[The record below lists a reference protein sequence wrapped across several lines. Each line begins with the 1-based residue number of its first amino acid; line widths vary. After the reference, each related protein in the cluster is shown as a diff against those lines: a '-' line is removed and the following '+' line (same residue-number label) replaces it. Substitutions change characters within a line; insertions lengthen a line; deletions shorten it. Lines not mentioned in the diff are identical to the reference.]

1 MESSQERRRDAP
13 CPATSRSAPTW
24 GLFVKYGV
32 RRQYRSG
39 EVLLEKGALS
49 AQAGFLVKGQLR
61 TFCLGPSGDEIS
73 LFYLGPGN
81 LFGSSALVYHAK
93 VMVSVSAISPAEVYL
108 LAADRFWKLWQEHG
122 YPPQD
127 LMAHFV
133 RRITMLSD
141 YICCSH
147 FLEDDKRVAYFLHT
161 CCASSGPSIPYTHE
175 QIAAINEKVDAARK
189 RMENGTS
196 YLTSCL
202 ADFFATVP
210 HKETK
215 TTEKY
220 RLLSGTLTF
229 KKGTTKTKLDET
241 KLVPWL
247 KANGYGELVKVEES
261 TRWADLKKLLS
272 YTGDIATLTETG
284 EIVEGVTVYETP
296 GIFTVDV

>member
-1 MESSQERRRDAP
+1 MSGDIQISPHVGE
-13 CPATSRSAPTW
+13 
-24 GLFVKYGV
+24 LFVKYGV

-161 CCASSGPSIPYTHE
+161 CCASRVSVTRILKQFREAGILR
-175 QIAAINEKVDAARK
+175 Q
-189 RMENGTS
+189 S
-196 YLTSCL
+196 YRRIEIL
-202 ADFFATVP
+202 APQRLSEVFASLG
-210 HKETK
+210 
-215 TTEKY
+215 Y
-220 RLLSGTLTF
+220 F
-229 KKGTTKTKLDET
+229 LD
-241 KLVPWL
+241 
-247 KANGYGELVKVEES
+247 
-261 TRWADLKKLLS
+261 
-272 YTGDIATLTETG
+272 
-284 EIVEGVTVYETP
+284 
-296 GIFTVDV
+296 